1 MKMTDHRSHYQFS
14 SLDLFVGPD
23 TSVSIHTQA
32 FLKPHQGFG
41 GHVISE
47 LGSLEGKSVIEHS
60 YGSASSPV
68 SSTGDLPM
76 SITAGILP

>member
-1 MKMTDHRSHYQFS
+1 MTDHCLRYQFS
-14 SLDLFVGPD
+14 SLDLFAEPD

-47 LGSLEGKSVIEHS
+47 LGSLEGQSVIEHS

-68 SSTGDLPM
+68 SLTGDLPM